1 LNTPSPRLVGH
12 RVRRVE
18 DPALLRG
25 AGRYLDDIKLP
36 DTLHVA
42 FVRSPHAHALIRSID
57 ADDARAMRGVVAVY
71 TADDLLKV
79 LVRLRLPMAFP
90 EGKLTVDA
98 MPFVLASGEV
108 CYVGEALAMVVAT
121 SRYLA
126 EDAIDRVAVDYDV
139 QPAVVDPRTAIATD
153 APRACADT
161 PSNLFIRFD
170 VAYGDCAKEFASSR
184 HVFRET
190 LFQHRGVAHPME
202 GRGVLAHMDPG
213 TRTLVVWSSTQLAHE
228 VRDNIAEMLDLGVD
242 KVRVIVPDV
251 GGGFGAKFLVYPEEI
266 AIAAAAKMLERPIK
280 WIEDRREHFVSAIQE
295 RDQYWELEVAV
306 DGNGLL
312 RGVRGKLVHDQ
323 GAYAPHSIT
332 VPNNS
337 ASSLPGPYLLPT
349 YNLDVSIVRTNKP
362 PVIPVR
368 GAGYPQGTFAMERL
382 LDLVADKL
390 GIDRAEVRSR
400 NLIPADR
407 MPYAV
412 GLINRAGLPVI
423 YDSGDYA
430 TCQRKALDA
439 VDYGGFPARQA
450 AARKEGRSIGIG
462 FAHGLK
468 CTGRG
473 PYESATVRVAASGLV
488 SVYTGAHA
496 MGQGIE
502 TALAQICSDELGVS
516 IENIKVTC
524 GDTAFISSGIGGYAS
539 RQTIVAG
546 SAVQM
551 AASAVRDKALKVA
564 AQILNTNEELALD
577 NGSVHV
583 AARPDVAVSLGRIAI
598 ALRGAAGY
606 KFPEGVDVGLEA
618 THHFRVEA
626 MAYANCF
633 HVCEVEVDVG
643 TGHVHVLRYI
653 AVQDS
658 GKIVN
663 PLIAD
668 GQVHGGIVHGI
679 GNALFEWMG
688 YDENGQPITTTFGD
702 YLLPTATELPN
713 IEVIAHE
720 TLSPLNPL
728 GMKGVGE
735 VSVVPVTSA
744 IVSAI
749 DNALEPLGV
758 RIRETPITPVR
769 LLELILEKQPE
780 QDAREASSPS
790 GGPAHSNASPARIV
804 V

>member
-1 LNTPSPRLVGH
+1 MNAPSPRLVGR
-12 RVRRVE
+12 RVRRIE

-57 ADDARAMRGVVAVY
+57 ADSARGTRGVVVVY
-71 TADDLLKV
+71 TAEDLLKTM
-79 LVRLRLPMAFP
+79 VRLRLPMAFP
-90 EGKLTVDA
+90 EGKLTANA
-98 MPFVLASGEV
+98 MPFVLPTGEV
-108 CYVGEALAMVVAT
+108 CHVGEALAMVVAT
-121 SRYLA
+121 SRYVA
-126 EDAIDRVAVDYDV
+126 EDAVDRVTVDYEV
-139 QPAVVDPRTAIATD
+139 LPAIVDPRAAMAAG
-153 APRACADT
+153 APRACVDI

-170 VAYGDCAKEFASSR
+170 VAYGDCAKEFASAR

-190 LFQHRGVAHPME
+190 LFQHRGAAHSME
-202 GRGVLAHMDPG
+202 GRGVLAYMDPG
-213 TRTLVVWSSTQLAHE
+213 TRTLMVWSSTQLAHE
-228 VRDNIAEMLDLGVD
+228 VRDNIAEMLDLGMD

-266 AIAAAAKMLERPIK
+266 AVAAAAKMLGRPIK

-295 RDQYWELEVAV
+295 RDQYWDLEVAV
-306 DGNGLL
+306 DDDGRL
-312 RGVRGKLVHDQ
+312 RGVRGKLIHDQ

-337 ASSLPGPYLLPT
+337 ASALPGPYLLPA
-349 YNLDVSIVRTNKP
+349 YNVNVNVVRTNKP
-362 PVIPVR
+362 AVIPVR

-390 GIDRAEVRSR
+390 SIDRAEVRRR
-400 NLIPADR
+400 NLISPDR

-412 GLINRAGLPVI
+412 GLINRAGLPVV

-430 TCQRKALDA
+430 TCQQKALDA
-439 VDYGGFPARQA
+439 AGYAGFRARQA
-450 AARKEGRSIGIG
+450 AARNEGRSIGLG

-473 PYESATVRVAASGLV
+473 PYESATVRVAASGRV

-502 TALAQICSDELGVS
+502 TALAQICSDELGVR
-516 IENIKVTC
+516 IEDIEVTC
-524 GDTAFISSGIGGYAS
+524 GDTAFIASGIGGYAS

-546 SAVQM
+546 SAVQL
-551 AASAVRDKALKVA
+551 AARAVRHKALKVA
-564 AQILNTNEELALD
+564 AQVLNTSEELVLN
-577 NGSVHV
+577 NGSVH
-583 AARPDVAVSLGRIAI
+583 AAGRPDVAISLGRIAV

-606 KFPEGVDVGLEA
+606 KFPEGVEVGLEA
-618 THHFRVEA
+618 THHFIVEA

-643 TGHVHVLRYI
+643 TGHVHVLRYV

-658 GKIVN
+658 GKIIN
-663 PLIAD
+663 PLVAD
-668 GQVHGGIVHGI
+668 GQVHGGVVHGI
-679 GNALFEWMG
+679 GNALFERMG
-688 YDENGQPITTTFGD
+688 YDENGQPITTTFAD

-735 VSVVPVTSA
+735 VSVIPVTSA
-744 IVSAI
+744 VVSAI
-749 DNALEPLGV
+749 ENALEPLGV
-758 RIRETPITPVR
+758 RIRETPITPIR
-769 LLELILEKQPE
+769 LLELILEKQPDH
-780 QDAREASSPS
+780 DARGALPAS
-790 GGPAHSNASPARIV
+790 GGPASASPARIIA
-804 V
+804 

>member
-1 LNTPSPRLVGH
+1 VGQ
-12 RVRRVE
+12 RIRRIE

-25 AGRYLDDIKLP
+25 AGRYLDDIRLP
-36 DTLHVA
+36 GTLHVA
-42 FVRSPHAHALIRSID
+42 FVRSPHAHALVRSIN

-71 TADDLLKV
+71 TAEDLLKT

-90 EGKLTVDA
+90 EGKLTANA
-98 MPFVLASGEV
+98 MPLVLASGEV
-108 CYVGEALAMVVAT
+108 CHVGETLAMVVAT

-126 EDAIDRVAVDYDV
+126 EDAVDRVIVDYDV
-139 QPAVVDPRTAIATD
+139 QPAVVDPRAAIAAD
-153 APRACADT
+153 SPLACVDI

-170 VAYGDCAKEFASSR
+170 VAYGDCAKEFASAH

-266 AIAAAAKMLERPIK
+266 AIAAAAKTLERPVK

-306 DGNGLL
+306 NGDGLL

-337 ASSLPGPYLLPT
+337 ASSLPGTYLLPA
-349 YNLDVSIVRTNKP
+349 YSLDVIIARTNKP

-382 LDLVADKL
+382 LDLVADRL
-390 GIDRAEVRSR
+390 GIDRAEVRRR
-400 NLIPADR
+400 NLIPPDR

-412 GLINRAGLPVI
+412 GLINRAGLPVV

-430 TCQRKALDA
+430 TCQQRALDA
-439 VDYGGFPARQA
+439 ADYAGFPARQA
-450 AARKEGRSIGIG
+450 AARKDGRSIGIG

-473 PYESATVRVAASGLV
+473 PYESATVRIAPSGRV

-502 TALAQICSDELGVS
+502 TALAQICADELGVS
-516 IENIKVTC
+516 IEHIEVTC

-551 AASAVRDKALKVA
+551 AASAVREKALKVA
-564 AQILNTNEELALD
+564 AQILNTNEKLVSA

-583 AARPDVAVSLGRIAI
+583 AGRPDVAVSLGRVAV

-606 KFPEGVDVGLEA
+606 KFPEGVAVGLEA
-618 THHFRVEA
+618 THHFQVED

-643 TGHVHVLRYI
+643 TGDVRILRYV

-663 PLIAD
+663 PLIAE
-668 GQVHGGIVHGI
+668 GQAHGGIVHGI

-688 YDENGQPITTTFGD
+688 YDDNGQPITTTFGD

-713 IEVIAHE
+713 IEVITHE
-720 TLSPLNPL
+720 TLSPLNPM

-735 VSVVPVTSA
+735 VSVIPVTSA

-749 DNALEPLGV
+749 ENALEPLAV

-769 LLELILEKQPE
+769 LLELILEKQPDY
-780 QDAREASSPS
+780 DARGASPASDAVSSPI
-790 GGPAHSNASPARIV
+790 ASPARIV
-804 V
+804 A